1 LSAERAMV
9 RLKNTACPKEAKAK
23 MPTSNLAE
31 RTSAPIF
38 RFPIELCLWFAQ
50 NKFDRFTLAA

>member
-1 LSAERAMV
+1 MV
-9 RLKNTACPKEAKAK
+9 RLKNTACPKEAKAI

-50 NKFDRFTLAA
+50 NKFDRFTLTA

>member
-1 LSAERAMV
+1 MV
-9 RLKNTACPKEAKAK
+9 RLKNTARPKEAKTIMSA
-23 MPTSNLAE
+23 SNLAE

-50 NKFDRFTLAA
+50 NKFDRFTVAA